1 MRETYS
7 EKCYIMVCDCC
18 GLMFETQRKDQLTCS
33 TACRVKAHRNGSLKA
48 LRKLAESFDLEPT
61 QILQAAAID
70 KLGLG
75 DLAMRGDLKLNGDPR
90 VSKAF
95 NKLVFEIVDR
105 MKGASHEP
113 D

>member
-1 MRETYS
+1 
-7 EKCYIMVCDCC
+7 MVCEGC
-18 GLMFETQRKDQLTCS
+18 GLMFGTQRKDQLTCC

-48 LRKLAESFDLEPT
+48 LRKMAESFDLEPG

-75 DLAMRGDLKLNGDPR
+75 DLAMHGDLKLNGDPR

-105 MKGASHEP
+105 IRKAAA
-113 D
+113 